1 MLEKVHF
8 PPVSGW
14 LADEQRLRQTLS
26 AAEIGTWYA
35 CDGMMFWDSVTLK
48 MYGVEAPPAT
58 REEYLELIPES
69 QRELIQ
75 ASIQR
80 SEAEQVPDEFEH
92 SLSEPDGSER
102 WLLVKGVPHL
112 DHNGKVRGRHGVVLE
127 ITQRKRAEQGVQE
140 SEKRM
145 ELVLRGAELGLWDAN
160 LLTGETYV
168 SPYYLEMLGYHPQ
181 EVTDSNRLWLQS
193 IHPEDRPRVVS
204 LTDHAVA
211 DESMVFDEEYRI
223 QVKSGGYRW
232 FRGRGSVVQRTA
244 DGKAA
249 RFVGTMLDIT
259 HRKQSEQQ
267 LASSQSLFSTAFDY
281 AFYGMV
287 LSNARGLILRV
298 NESFKTMLGYGEEL
312 VGMRIDDLIHPS
324 DLNESQEDREHLK
337 QTPHAGYI
345 RQRKLLTQE
354 GNTLIARVAVNAIRD
369 ASGAFEYFIAQ
380 IEDLTKTRELEN
392 QVIQSEK
399 MSTLGVLTS
408 SLSHELKTPLSG
420 VLMSLPL
427 IQPMLKEGKEEE
439 LLDLLGTM
447 QQMVAHSLDTIQSLL
462 SFSRKSD
469 SQDFVQCDLDKLF
482 AELLLLLEPMA
493 KKLGVRLETEVEPAL
508 PEVHCNRTQIQ
519 QVLLNLGANAMQAM
533 RDGSERVLRFSA
545 YTKDEW
551 LVLDVS
557 DTGPGIEPMN
567 LEKIFD
573 LFYTTKEEGEGTGL
587 GLSISRDIIRR
598 HGGDLTVSNHLNTK
612 GCTFRITLPP
622 DGQSTSMQSP

>member
-8 PPVSGW
+8 PPISGW

-35 CDGMMFWDSVTLK
+35 CDGMMFWDHVTLK
-48 MYGVEAPPAT
+48 MYGVATPPAT
-58 REEYLELIPES
+58 RDEYLELIPAS
-69 QRELIQ
+69 QREAI
-75 ASIQR
+75 AGSIQR
-80 SEAEQVPDEFEH
+80 SEELQIPDEFEH
-92 SLSEPDGSER
+92 SLGEPNGSER

-145 ELVLRGAELGLWDAN
+145 ELVLQGAELGLWDAD

-168 SPYYLEMLGYHPQ
+168 SPYYLKMLGYQPS
-181 EVTDSNRLWLQS
+181 EVSDSNRLWLQS
-193 IHPEDRPRVVS
+193 IHPDDRPRIVS
-204 LTDHAVA
+204 LTEHATT
-211 DESMVFDEEYRI
+211 DESIVFDEEYRI

-232 FRGRGSVVQRTA
+232 FRGRGSVVQRA
-244 DGKAA
+244 SDGRAA

-267 LASSQSLFSTAFDY
+267 LASSQNLFSAAFDH

-287 LSNARGLILRV
+287 LSNARGMILRV
-298 NESFKTMLGYGEEL
+298 NESAKEMLGYGDEL
-312 VGMRIDDLIHPS
+312 IGMLVDELIHPS
-324 DLNESQEDREHLK
+324 DLNESQTDRDEL
-337 QTPHAGYI
+337 QRTPHAGYI
-345 RQRKLLTQE
+345 RQRRLLTQQ
-354 GNTLIARVAVNAIRD
+354 GSTLVARVAVNAICD
-369 ASGAFEYFIAQ
+369 ASGAFEYNIAQ

-399 MSTLGVLTS
+399 MSTIGVLTS

-427 IQPMLKEGKEEE
+427 IKPLLDQGKEEE
-439 LLDLLGTM
+439 LIDLLGTM

-469 SQDFVQCDLDKLF
+469 SQDVVSCDLEKLF
-482 AELLLLLEPMA
+482 SELLLLLEPMS
-493 KKLGVRLETEVEPAL
+493 KKLGVRLETEATPSL
-508 PEVHCNRTQIQ
+508 PEVRCNRTQIQ

-533 RDGSERVLRFSA
+533 RGADERVLHLA
-545 YTKDEW
+545 AHQEGDW
-551 LVLDVS
+551 LVLKVS
-557 DTGPGIEPMN
+557 DTGPGIEPAL

-598 HGGDLTVSNHLNTK
+598 HGGDLTVENHAGAA
-612 GCTFRITLPP
+612 GCTFRITLPLA
-622 DGQSTSMQSP
+622 DQSTSMQSP